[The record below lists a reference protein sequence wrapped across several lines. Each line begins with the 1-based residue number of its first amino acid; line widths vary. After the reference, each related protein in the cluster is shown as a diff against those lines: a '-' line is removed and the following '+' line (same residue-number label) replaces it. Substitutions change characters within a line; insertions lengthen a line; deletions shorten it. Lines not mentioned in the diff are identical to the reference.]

1 MTPRLPT
8 IVFLGLLAASI
19 GEGQEPL
26 ARAGDV
32 AFTLDDLR
40 DAVLALDD
48 SRRASL
54 AADDGLL
61 EQVVRTSLTQRLLL
75 YEARAQGWQDQ
86 PRVLALAERARL
98 GAITESWLEHRCAPP
113 ADYPSEAEIAEAFAR
128 EREALRVPPSW
139 RLAQIFIA
147 DSDAAEKQ
155 VSSLQERLQASPADF
170 GAMAEEHSQEPVSA
184 SRGGEIGWVTDVQI
198 EPELRETVS
207 RLKLNEIS
215 PPIRLKDG
223 WHLLKLLDARAA
235 HVPTLQQARLQIRKQ
250 LRQEKLRANA
260 QAHLAALL
268 RDHPPSLDKDA
279 LTRALAALS
288 TSSAAKP

>member
-1 MTPRLPT
+1 MTARLSIT
-8 IVFLGLLAASI
+8 VFLGLLAAYISY
-19 GEGQEPL
+19 GQEPL

-40 DAVLALDD
+40 DSLLALDD

-54 AADDGLL
+54 AADAGLL

-75 YEARAQGWQDQ
+75 NEARSQGWEEQ
-86 PRVLALAERARL
+86 PHVLALAERARL
-98 GAITESWLEHRCAPP
+98 GAITESWLEHRCAAP
-113 ADYPSEAEIAEAFAR
+113 ADYPSEAEVQEAYAR
-128 EREALRVPPSW
+128 ERESLRVPPSW

-147 DSDAAEKQ
+147 ESDSAEKQ
-155 VSSLQERLQASPADF
+155 AAGLRERLQASLADF
-170 GAMAEEHSQEPVSA
+170 GVMAEKHSQEPVSA
-184 SRGGEIGWVTDVQI
+184 SRGGEIGWVTDAQI

-235 HVPTLQQARLQIRKQ
+235 HVPTLEQARLQIRKQ
-250 LRQEKLRANA
+250 LRQEKLRTNA

-268 RDHPPSLDKDA
+268 REHPLSLDKSTLA
-279 LTRALAALS
+279 RALDSLS
-288 TSSAAKP
+288 TPSVTKP